1 MNRDNAPWRPLAAAR
16 LAWDDAGNPRSEQ
29 FSDIY
34 YSSTDGMAESRYVF
48 LSGNTL
54 PERWRNCAAPCF
66 TIGETGFGSGLNFL
80 VTWQAWRACAAPKP
94 DLHYIAL
101 ERHPLQREQL
111 RRALASWP
119 ELAALSDELETA
131 YPPLI
136 PGQHRLCLDG
146 GRVRLDLWFED
157 AAQALQDLGSHGR
170 PCVDAWFLDGFA
182 PARNPAMWSA
192 ELCHAIGRLTRTG
205 GTFATF
211 TAAGQVR
218 RDLQDAG
225 FKVTKTPG
233 FGRKRERLV
242 GRRDTRVAPAGGRG
256 DTPWDVP
263 REPARRPGQAIVLG
277 AGLAGCTV
285 AHALAQRGVEVTV
298 LEGEQLAGGGSGNE
312 QGILYT
318 RLSRKHSAL
327 TDFALQSYCH
337 AVRFYQGMFDRG
349 ALVHGEDGELCGN
362 LQLEPDERELAELEP
377 VLAQVRDLAS
387 VQSRADAAAR
397 CGQAVPSGGFWL
409 PGSGWLHPPA
419 VCRALLRHPGIH
431 LREHC
436 GNISLQRD
444 GSLWRASAG
453 GRILATAECAV
464 IAAGPRCADMPG
476 LSWLPLQRIRGQ
488 TTLLPVAAAPGE
500 LRTTLCS
507 DGYIAP
513 PRGDHHCIGAS
524 FVLQFQD
531 LETSEQE
538 HRDNLARIAR
548 MLPGWQAALAAV
560 DVSDLRGRVG
570 VRCASPDY
578 LPLAGPV
585 PDIAQFI
592 EGYAALRRN
601 AKRPIERRGDY
612 LPGLFLSTAHGSRG
626 LTSTPLLAEMLA
638 SQVCGEPPPL
648 SRELARALAPARFII
663 RDLVRNRI

>member
-34 YSSTDGMAESRYVF
+34 YSSTDGMAESRHVF
-48 LSGNTL
+48 LSGNSL
-54 PERWRNCAAPCF
+54 PGRWRHHAAPCF

-80 VTWQAWRACAAPKP
+80 VAWQAWRASPGPRP
-94 DLHYIAL
+94 DLHYIAV
-101 ERHPLQREQL
+101 ERYPLQREQL

-119 ELAALSDELETA
+119 ELSALAEELACA

-157 AAQALQDLGSHGR
+157 AVDALQDLASHGR

-192 ELCHAIGRLTRTG
+192 ELCDAIGRLTRTD

-225 FKVTKTPG
+225 FSVTKTPG

-242 GRRDTRVAPAGGRG
+242 GRRDSRIAPDVALR
-256 DTPWDVP
+256 DTPWDLP
-263 REPARRPGQAIVLG
+263 EEPGHRPARAIVVG

-285 AHALAQRGVEVTV
+285 AHALAQRGIEVTV
-298 LEGEQLAGGGSGNE
+298 LERNQVAGGGSGNE

-327 TDFALQSYCH
+327 TDFALQSYSH
-337 AVRFYQGMFDRG
+337 AVRYYQAMFDQG
-349 ALVHGEDGELCGN
+349 LLVRGEDGDLCGN
-362 LQLEPDERELAELEP
+362 LQLEPDEQELAGLEP
-377 VLAQVRDLAS
+377 LLAQVDDLAS
-387 VQSRADAAAR
+387 VQARAAAGTR
-397 CGQAVPSGGFWL
+397 CGQEVPSGGFWL

-419 VCRALLRHPGIH
+419 VCRALLRHPGI
-431 LREHC
+431 EVQENC
-436 GNISLQRD
+436 GDITLKRD
-444 GSLWRASAG
+444 GPLWRASAG
-453 GRILATAECAV
+453 DRLIASADCAV
-464 IAAGPRCADMPG
+464 LAAGPRCPDLPG
-476 LSWLPLQRIRGQ
+476 LSWLALQRIRGQ
-488 TTLLPVAAAPGE
+488 TTLLPAAAVPGK
-500 LRTTLCS
+500 LLTTLCS

-513 PRGDHHCIGAS
+513 ARGGNHCIGAS
-524 FVLQFQD
+524 FVLEFED
-531 LETSEQE
+531 LEPSEQE
-538 HRDNLARIAR
+538 HRDNLERIGR
-548 MLPGWQAALAAV
+548 MLPAWREALAAV
-560 DVSDLRGRVG
+560 DVSALRGRVG

-585 PDIAQFI
+585 PDVTEFV
-592 EGYAALRRN
+592 ERYAPLRRN
-601 AKRPIERRGDY
+601 ARRPIDRRGAY

-626 LTSTPLLAEMLA
+626 LTSTPLLAELLA
-638 SQVCGEPPPL
+638 SQVCGEAPPL